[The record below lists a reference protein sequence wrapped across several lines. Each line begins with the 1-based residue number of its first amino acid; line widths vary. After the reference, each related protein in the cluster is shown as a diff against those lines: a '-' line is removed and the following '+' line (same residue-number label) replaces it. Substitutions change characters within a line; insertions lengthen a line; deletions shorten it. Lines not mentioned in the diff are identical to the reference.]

1 MRDIE
6 AHWERLD
13 RWDILQ
19 RPFEAPKIPGD
30 QKRAIYQA
38 YKLLDDQDEKS
49 QEIRSNLYVD
59 GATGWWNFGDH
70 GFLKWSSWEN
80 EVEYNKKRR
89 HQDKMRLI
97 SMLKANPKVSTSD
110 TPYSN
115 IIDPPVVQWTPS
127 SNPDAGPAGDDED
140 IDLEGED
147 DGDTV
152 WDPIDEELREP
163 VQLNSLEDPLDNTL
177 SVTSKPAW
185 KPYPFCDGHIGVGWV
200 NLRKKDVGPESRREE
215 HLVHPTLS
223 STAIWD
229 KVDSEVK
236 IGVEIAIDPALSS
249 APVWSSVTSSAD
261 DAMPTP
267 TAE

>member
-185 KPYPFCDGHIGVGWV
+185 KPDPFCDGHIGVGWV